1 MGLFETAMGAHKF
14 SFSVR
19 LTAFA
24 LVALVTAF
32 LMEAGARLVFAFE
45 EEIRRSHLLSYPFR
59 RTLAL
64 DPYEMPSPDIGY
76 HWVLRPG
83 YRASIRRLASEKAAA
98 GRVIAAPTLTNQTA
112 SGEAEMELRINST
125 GFKGPEID
133 HGHSRLRILTLGD
146 STTFGIGPVGYPE
159 VMAQRL
165 NRDGAAVEVINGGVE
180 AYSPRNILYEI
191 DRYKALKPELV
202 TIYIGWNALFTEN
215 LPNGWWERHS
225 QVFRVAQIFLR
236 EWRQTADGQR
246 QYAMQMYR
254 RELRPDRAAAAALI
268 ESYRPSFMDRIERI
282 VDEFTAAGSR
292 VVLVTLPGLFVSS
305 EEPSRRALRIG
316 HVPEFT
322 TNPFVLAAMSE
333 RYNEALRAFA
343 ARRRLTVIDL
353 ARWSEKALRPREDY
367 FLDSVHLTR
376 EGQNM
381 IGEFMAEKLAADLG
395 KGRGR

>member
-32 LMEAGARLVFAFE
+32 LMEAGARLVFALE

-98 GRVIAAPTLTNQTA
+98 GRVIAAPTLTNQAA

-180 AYSPRNILYEI
+180 GYSSRNILYEI

-202 TIYIGWNALFTEN
+202 TLYIGWNALFAEN
-215 LPNGWWERHS
+215 LPNGWWERHL
-225 QVFRVAQIFLR
+225 QVFRVVQKSLR
-236 EWRQTADGQR
+236 AGRRMVAGQ
-246 QYAMQMYR
+246 QYAMQMYHR
-254 RELRPDRAAAAALI
+254 DLRPDRAAAAALI
-268 ESYRPSFMDRIERI
+268 ESYRPSFMGRIERI

-305 EEPSRRALRIG
+305 EEPSQRALRIG

-353 ARWSEKALRPREDY
+353 ARWSEEALRPREDY

-381 IGEFMAEKLAADLG
+381 IGEFMAEKLAAAVGD
-395 KGRGR
+395 GRGR

>member
-14 SFSVR
+14 SFSIR

-32 LMEAGARLVFAFE
+32 LMEAGARLVFALE

-98 GRVIAAPTLTNQTA
+98 GRVIAAPTLTNQAA

-146 STTFGIGPVGYPE
+146 STTFGIGPIGYPE

-180 AYSPRNILYEI
+180 GYSSRNILYEI

-202 TIYIGWNALFTEN
+202 TLYIGWNALFAEN
-215 LPNGWWERHS
+215 LPNGWWERHL
-225 QVFRVAQIFLR
+225 QVFRVVQKSLR
-236 EWRQTADGQR
+236 AGRRMVAGQ
-246 QYAMQMYR
+246 QYAMQMYHR
-254 RELRPDRAAAAALI
+254 DLRPDRAAAAAL
-268 ESYRPSFMDRIERI
+268 RKLFRI
-282 VDEFTAAGSR
+282 T
-292 VVLVTLPGLFVSS
+292 
-305 EEPSRRALRIG
+305 
-316 HVPEFT
+316 
-322 TNPFVLAAMSE
+322 
-333 RYNEALRAFA
+333 
-343 ARRRLTVIDL
+343 
-353 ARWSEKALRPREDY
+353 
-367 FLDSVHLTR
+367 
-376 EGQNM
+376 
-381 IGEFMAEKLAADLG
+381 
-395 KGRGR
+395 